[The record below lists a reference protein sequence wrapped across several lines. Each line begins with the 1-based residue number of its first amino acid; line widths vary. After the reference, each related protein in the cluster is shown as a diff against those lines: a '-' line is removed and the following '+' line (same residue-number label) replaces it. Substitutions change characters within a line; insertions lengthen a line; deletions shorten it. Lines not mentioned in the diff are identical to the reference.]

1 MLHPF
6 LPAAALASALLVAC
20 AAPVGKPVSQ
30 TIFVQTPG
38 CLAASC
44 TLSNDQGSWRVERT
58 PGEVEISSSR
68 EPLKVV
74 CRSDGDAQGTGAAP
88 SALSSTHGV
97 GAVAGGIAGGTAVG
111 VALGSVALAFI
122 PALGALVVL
131 TGVAIGAGVG
141 TAIEVSQQTVAYPPA
156 ISIALSCKAP
166 GGAVSVLRPAR
177 FGVGFRGLS
186 VAEARAL
193 GLGER
198 GAVLVT
204 EVASGSLADA
214 AGLWRDDVLLAA
226 NGRALTD
233 AAQLE
238 TLAAELQPGAAL
250 DLKVW
255 RGGEEL
261 ELRLVLP
268 RAPP

>member
-1 MLHPF
+1 M
-6 LPAAALASALLVAC
+6 ALLAGC
-20 AAPVGKPVSQ
+20 ATPVGKPVSQ
-30 TIFVQTPG
+30 AIFVETPS

-58 PGEVEISSSR
+58 PGEVVITSSR

-74 CRSDGDAQGTGAAP
+74 CTSDGSARSTSEAA
-88 SALSSTHGV
+88 STLSGTHGV

-131 TGVAIGAGVG
+131 SGVAIGAGAG
-141 TAIEVSQQTVAYPPA
+141 TAIEASQQTVAYPPV
-156 ISIALSCKAP
+156 ISIALACKVP
-166 GGAVSVLRPAR
+166 GEAVTGLQRAS

-193 GLGER
+193 GLGDR

-204 EVASGSLADA
+204 EVGSGSVAEA
-214 AGLWRDDVLLAA
+214 AGLRRNDVVLAA
-226 NGRALTD
+226 NGRPIID

-238 TLAAELQPGAAL
+238 VLAATLLPGTTL
-250 DLKVW
+250 NLKVW

-261 ELRLVLP
+261 EFPLILP
-268 RAPP
+268 KGPP